1 MAVVS
6 APANRQV
13 GFRCREHRLWRETPM
28 KLHVGLLAAAAT
40 MLVAASY
47 AADSDKFVIRGDA
60 TKNLVLQNSLN
71 IATAEPISK
80 PCIDQALKQG
90 VRVSIAIYYQYGDP
104 FYY

>member
-47 AADSDKFVIRGDA
+47 AADSDKFVIRGDVG
-60 TKNLVLQNSLN
+60 KNR
-71 IATAEPISK
+71 
-80 PCIDQALKQG
+80 LKQSAIIIVAAESIKKTIIDEAMKQC
-90 VRVSIAIYYQYGDP
+90 VRVSSAIYEQYVKL
-104 FYY
+104 